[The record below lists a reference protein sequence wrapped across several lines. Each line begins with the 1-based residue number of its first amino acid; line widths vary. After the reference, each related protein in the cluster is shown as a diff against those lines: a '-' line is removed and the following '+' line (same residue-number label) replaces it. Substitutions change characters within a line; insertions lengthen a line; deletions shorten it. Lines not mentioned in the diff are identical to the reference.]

1 MIGGVCMDDR
11 ELFVREIEIEAK
23 GLARKCKIDADR
35 VKYIFSR
42 LVDIG
47 WYAPKFP
54 KETALDIALQ
64 YREPEQALSIFEDED
79 LTRLATR
86 VSAVEYLQSSF
97 TPFYTLKELADLIN
111 KFISHLYQN
120 RDHLI
125 KTGFPETSFESSIWL
140 DVRLNKLYYTKLP
153 LIDPITKGCLENRVD
168 ISLIT
173 RSVKNSTTVTKNIDG
188 NLKFHYIWAKDTIPE
203 GQMINLG
210 PDTGTLIMG
219 SGNLW
224 GKEGPFF
231 GDESPVEI
239 CDYDKA
245 APISGLKNNDAEN
258 IVNLRDSV
266 FELKVEILQR
276 LQKALYSGSGENL
289 LEDCIGL
296 ILKNLTLEEINFLL
310 YVDQFYAK
318 KVAGGIIS
326 FSPNYGGF
334 VYHSAGISDLIEVI
348 GYCQK
353 EIEIGTMDET
363 KKAVLE
369 IPLDTLPESYYLSIG
384 EAWRNDLDFTLYLFS
399 KLESREDKYWGKYI
413 EQVNKRIE
421 GSEQFNNDPVN
432 AQLLEKL
439 SQLEPLLDNFKE
451 WHSKQ
456 SASETFPKTDSTEK
470 ELKPKIPDYAFIK
483 KGDFWQI
490 AYNGIDTLLKD
501 TTGLNYIAE
510 LIKNPKQGIS
520 VMFLLSEMDSN
531 YSPAATGR
539 FKKMKREELEEQGI
553 GNVGGDGT
561 QKTADAL
568 TEKEFKEVINDLN
581 AELQEAEDN
590 LDSYRIEE
598 IKDKKEEF
606 LEWASREYGITEDH
620 HTSRVIEGPDEK
632 ARKAVSMAIKRAID
646 NIGEE
651 IPDLALHLKHFIQ
664 KGKTCTYYPDRE
676 IPWKIK

>member
-1 MIGGVCMDDR
+1 MDDR
-11 ELFVREIEIEAK
+11 ELFVKEIEIEAK
-23 GLARKCKIDADR
+23 GLARKYNIDADR

-42 LVDIG
+42 LAEIG

-203 GQMINLG
+203 GQTINLG

-219 SGNLW
+219 GNFL
-224 GKEGPFF
+224 GSKEGLFTDD
-231 GDESPVEI
+231 GTPVET
-239 CDYDKA
+239 CDYGEA
-245 APISGLKNNDAEN
+245 ALISGLENRDAEK
-258 IVNLRDSV
+258 IVNLRESV
-266 FELKVEILQR
+266 FELKIEILQR

-501 TTGLNYIAE
+501 TKGLNYILE
-510 LIKNPKQGIS
+510 LIKNPNQDIS
-520 VMFLLSEMDSN
+520 ILSLLSGIDSN
-531 YSPAATGR
+531 YSPEMTAAYKG
-539 FKKMKREELEEQGI
+539 MKREELEEHGI
-553 GNVGGDGT
+553 GYVGGGPPE
-561 QKTADAL
+561 KVADDEMQRVIRNKFIKFNIDIEKADYNGDIDKAEEI
-568 TEKEFKEVINDLN
+568 EKEKNKFLGEV
-581 AELQEAEDN
+581 
-590 LDSYRIEE
+590 
-598 IKDKKEEF
+598 
-606 LEWASREYGITEDH
+606 SRVYGITEKYTKGRD
-620 HTSRVIEGPDEK
+620 IESPEEK
-632 ARKAVSMAIKRAID
+632 ARKAVSNAITRAID
-646 NIGEE
+646 MIKEE
-651 IPDLALHLKHFIQ
+651 IPDLAEHFERSIQ
-664 KGKTCTYYPDRE
+664 KGKICIYNPNRE